1 LVVSPLSFQP
11 GFTFGVDGSATFPFE
26 ISSTAGGFVPVNLS
40 VTTASGGQWLN
51 VDGRQSDTVT
61 LSSGAPTAGISL
73 TANPGSLVPGVYT
86 GSLIVSSPN
95 ASNALVTVP
104 VTMTIRSKLQI
115 TTTSLPVGTWGQAY
129 PSTQLQATGGTGYV
143 WELESG
149 TLPTGLALSPSGMI
163 SGTLAN
169 ADYPQNFTFN
179 IQVTDSLGRP
189 TYTTFILVVRV
200 PVNVTT
206 YAPTN
211 FLFNAGTT
219 YVQPPNGNNSIT
231 FLASGGIPP
240 YAWSAAGL
248 PSGLNI
254 DRVTGTILGTP
265 AQAGTFPITIT
276 AIDSQGTSGTL
287 AWNLQVVA
295 PPLIIMNNT
304 LPSGTVGVPYNQ
316 FLNAQRGSQSGY
328 TWTVQG
334 ILPPGLTA

>member
-1 LVVSPLSFQP
+1 
-11 GFTFGVDGSATFPFE
+11 
-26 ISSTAGGFVPVNLS
+26 
-40 VTTASGGQWLN
+40 
-51 VDGRQSDTVT
+51 
-61 LSSGAPTAGISL
+61 
-73 TANPGSLVPGVYT
+73 
-86 GSLIVSSPN
+86 
-95 ASNALVTVP
+95 
-104 VTMTIRSKLQI
+104 
-115 TTTSLPVGTWGQAY
+115 
-129 PSTQLQATGGTGYV
+129 
-143 WELESG
+143 
-149 TLPTGLALSPSGMI
+149 MI

-334 ILPPGLTA
+334 ILPPGLTAERPASCPSMCGEQIAGTPAQAGAFTFTATVTDSFGTSAQQSFTLVIH